1 MFKEK
6 GVTRQSSEFYN
17 RHRFWIAVATLLG
30 TIVGAGTLGI
40 PYVVAKAG
48 FLYGLI
54 LIIGLGLA
62 FLFLNLLLGEV
73 VLRTK
78 VQHQLVGYAEKY
90 LGQPGKIIIG
100 LSMFVNIY
108 GALTAYLIGEG
119 VAIRA
124 LLGGGNPLFY
134 TAIFAIV
141 VFVVLLFG
149 IKAAGKFELI
159 VNGLLIVIVI
169 LLGIFSY
176 SQIKPDHFS
185 SFDPTFFFLPYGVI
199 LFAFMG
205 SPAIPEVH
213 EVLERKWHLMKKAII
228 IGSSIPILLYI
239 VFCIVVVGIIGP
251 GNFSMLEPNERVA
264 TVALSIYGNQVFGT
278 LANIF
283 AILTLFTSFLALGLA
298 LIDTYQFDFG
308 FSKPIALFLTF
319 ALPIVFVVFN
329 VVTFVGILGFTG
341 AIAGGL
347 EGILIM
353 AMHYRAKRKGDRTP
367 EYSIPTNLLL
377 CVFVGLLLLAGIIY
391 TIVVKFF

>member
-149 IKAAGKFELI
+149 IKAAGKLELI

-176 SQIKPDHFS
+176 NQIKPDHFS

-228 IGSSIPILLYI
+228 IGSLIPILLYI

-308 FSKPIALFLTF
+308 FSKPIAFFLTF
-319 ALPIVFVVFN
+319 SLPIVFVVFN

-353 AMHYRAKRKGDRTP
+353 AMHYRAKRRGDRIP

-377 CVFVGLLLLAGIIY
+377 CVFVGLLLLAGIVY
-391 TIVVKFF
+391 TVVVKFF